1 MSENDDDYNWD
12 DSISGEPSLQ
22 NTIHNFNS
30 SSHTDSSH
38 NSTDNNYETVYP
50 EPKISVRLYRDKI
63 MNSDR
68 NSSDFTSST
77 SHSSH
82 SSHRS
87 DHSSRSSSDNKC
99 LENCDN
105 GCPQVVKNIIVYL
118 LTERPCNDRVRKL
131 IKFFKSSAFF
141 KLKVIDIPPPASL
154 DVPDTMTAN
163 QALEA
168 YRFNKV
174 LTSASN
180 KYPDKYILVIK
191 DSAVTIT
198 TPQLLEETIQ
208 TALNLACWDVFYL
221 TKWLDACNLYR
232 DKVNVKCSNSMT
244 TLVKTMSPNGTLAL
258 IFSPKGRDI
267 VIGRCKM
274 ADKKYFTPIKIPLG
288 TKLNENI
295 IIKNINAICS
305 VPNQFEYDLFE
316 ATHVSDLAKLSSCR
330 RPGEVQPA
338 AKPDNLPLF
347 WFVIIVVAAFLV
359 IWALYILGPSNK
371 KVSSTYKVNV
381 EDKK

>member
-1 MSENDDDYNWD
+1 MSENDDNYNWT
-12 DSISGEPSLQ
+12 DSRGSEPSFQ
-22 NTIHNFNS
+22 NFNQD
-30 SSHTDSSH
+30 TIDSS
-38 NSTDNNYETVYP
+38 NNNYETVYP

-63 MNSDR
+63 MNSE
-68 NSSDFTSST
+68 
-77 SHSSH
+77 
-82 SSHRS
+82 
-87 DHSSRSSSDNKC
+87 SSRSSSRISSDCVSNRSDKC
-99 LENCDN
+99 SDGCTDSCAEEDDN
-105 GCPQVVKNIIVYL
+105 GCPKIVKNIIVYL

-141 KLKVIDIPPPASL
+141 KLKVVDIPPPASL

-180 KYPDKYILVIK
+180 KHPDKYILVIK

-208 TALNLACWDVFYL
+208 TALNLACWDIFYL

-274 ADKKYFTPIKIPLG
+274 ADKKYFTPIKTPLG

-295 IIKNINAICS
+295 IIKNLNAICS

-330 RPGEVQPA
+330 RPGEVQRRL
-338 AKPDNLPLF
+338 NQ
-347 WFVIIVVAAFLV
+347 IIY
-359 IWALYILGPSNK
+359 LYFGL
-371 KVSSTYKVNV
+371 
-381 EDKK
+381 